1 MDQQDPTKKRK
12 IDVDSPE
19 NDNTDGMDPSERD
32 DRIKLMLS
40 TMRRDDLQTIL
51 TEAAMQSNSV
61 YEKIVAHANSDP
73 TSRKLFIRGL
83 AYSTTSDAVKSF
95 FAQYGV
101 IEEGTVVCNREG
113 QSKGFGFI
121 TFTDL
126 DAAHRAIKEP
136 RKQIDGRTVFCNLAA
151 AGNQGNGGTVGG
163 GAGGGMV
170 RSGGGG
176 GDVGGDTSTRKLFV
190 RGISY
195 ETTNDTFLHH
205 FSRFGEVEEGGVV
218 IDKQTDKCKGFG
230 FVTFRGA
237 DAARKALEQ
246 PSFFLDGRTVHV
258 NLAEEGK
265 RNRDMGGG
273 GGMQQQGGQQ
283 QQGGWGMQQGGQQNM
298 QQGGFQG
305 HNQHAAAMAAAT
317 AAWAAW
323 NQGPRPG
330 APQTAQYGGYAQNPA
345 AYQQQQQPQQA
356 AQPPPQAQ
364 QVSPG
369 QPPAGVPGQ
378 QQQQPQPGQQQQQAP
393 QAGYPATFPF
403 ARPPG
408 YMQG

>member
-1 MDQQDPTKKRK
+1 MDLQDPTKKRK
-12 IDVDSPE
+12 IDEETPANDST
-19 NDNTDGMDPSERD
+19 NGMDASERAE
-32 DRIKLMLS
+32 RIELMLS
-40 TMRRDDLQTIL
+40 TMRRDGLQSLL
-51 TEAAMQSNSV
+51 TEAAMQNNGV
-61 YEKIVAHANSDP
+61 YEKIVTHANADP
-73 TSRKLFIRGL
+73 TSRKLFVRGL
-83 AYSTTSDAVKSF
+83 AYSTTSDAVKSY
-95 FAQYGV
+95 FAKYGV

-151 AGNQGNGGTVGG
+151 AGNQGNGG
-163 GAGGGMV
+163 AGGSAGGSARGGM
-170 RSGGGG
+170 G
-176 GDVGGDTSTRKLFV
+176 GDSGADTSQRKLFV

-195 ETTNDTFLHH
+195 ETTNDTFMHH
-205 FSRFGEVEEGGVV
+205 FARFGEVEEGGVV

-230 FVTFRGA
+230 FVTFRTVEA
-237 DAARKALEQ
+237 TRKALEQ

-265 RNRDMGGG
+265 RDRGN
-273 GGMQQQGGQQ
+273 QQQQ
-283 QQGGWGMQQGGQQNM
+283 QQGGWNHMQGGQQQGMQQG
-298 QQGGFQG
+298 FQD

-330 APQTAQYGGYAQNPA
+330 APQAAQYGGYAPQPG
-345 AYQQQQQPQQA
+345 AYQQQQPGQLQQQQPQQQA
-356 AQPPPQAQ
+356 AL
-364 QVSPG
+364 G
-369 QPPAGVPGQ
+369 QPPAGVPAQGQ
-378 QQQQPQPGQQQQQAP
+378 QQQVP
-393 QAGYPATFPF
+393 QAGYPASFPF
-403 ARPPG
+403 PRPPG

>member
-12 IDVDSPE
+12 IEDTPE
-19 NDNTDGMDPSERD
+19 NANTDGMDPSEREE
-32 DRIKLMLS
+32 RITLMLS
-40 TMRRDDLQTIL
+40 TMRRDDLQSL
-51 TEAAMQSNSV
+51 LAEAALLSGPV
-61 YEKIVAHANSDP
+61 YEKVVAHANADP
-73 TSRKLFIRGL
+73 TSRKLFVRGL

-95 FAQYGV
+95 FSQYGV

-151 AGNQGNGGTVGG
+151 AGNQGNGGAGG
-163 GAGGGMV
+163 AAGGGMS
-170 RSGGGG
+170 RGGGG
-176 GDVGGDTSTRKLFV
+176 GGGSDAGGDTAQRKLFV

-205 FSRFGEVEEGGVV
+205 FGRYGEVEEGGVV

-230 FVTFRGA
+230 FVTFRTI
-237 DAARKALEQ
+237 DSARKALEQ

-273 GGMQQQGGQQ
+273 GQHQQ
-283 QQGGWGMQQGGQQNM
+283 QQGGWNMQGGQQNM
-298 QQGGFQG
+298 QGFQG
-305 HNQHAAAMAAAT
+305 HNHAAAMAAAT

-330 APQTAQYGGYAQNPA
+330 APQAAQYGGYAPNPA
-345 AYQQQQQPQQA
+345 AYQQQQQPGQPQQQQG
-356 AQPPPQAQ
+356 QPQ
-364 QVSPG
+364 QVSA
-369 QPPAGVPGQ
+369 QPSAGVPGQ
-378 QQQQPQPGQQQQQAP
+378 QQQQPQPGQQQ
-393 QAGYPATFPF
+393 AGYPGSFPF

>member
-12 IDVDSPE
+12 IDEDTPE

-40 TMRRDDLQTIL
+40 TMRRDDLQALL

-61 YEKIVAHANSDP
+61 YEAIVAHANSDP

-151 AGNQGNGGTVGG
+151 AGNQGNGGT
-163 GAGGGMV
+163 A
-170 RSGGGG
+170 GGGG
-176 GDVGGDTSTRKLFV
+176 GGAMVRGGGGGGGGGEGDTSTRKLFV

-230 FVTFRGA
+230 FVTFRTT

-265 RNRDMGGG
+265 RSRDMGGG
-273 GGMQQQGGQQ
+273 MGGQQQQ
-283 QQGGWGMQQGGQQNM
+283 QQGGWNNMQQGGQQNM

-330 APQTAQYGGYAQNPA
+330 APQAAQYGGYAPNPA
-345 AYQQQQQPQQA
+345 GYQQQQQPQQSGQPQPP
-356 AQPPPQAQ
+356 QPPPQAQ

-369 QPPAGVPGQ
+369 QPPVGVPGQ
-378 QQQQPQPGQQQQQAP
+378 QQQPQQGQQPP